1 MNEQGKIVLSILY
14 TDPDDSSKFKD
25 GHFFIHESNQVKKIR
40 FKFSEICY
48 FFILSDVFI
57 KCKYNF

>member
-25 GHFFIHESNQVKKIR
+25 GHFFIHESNQVKK
-40 FKFSEICY
+40 FDLNFQKFVI